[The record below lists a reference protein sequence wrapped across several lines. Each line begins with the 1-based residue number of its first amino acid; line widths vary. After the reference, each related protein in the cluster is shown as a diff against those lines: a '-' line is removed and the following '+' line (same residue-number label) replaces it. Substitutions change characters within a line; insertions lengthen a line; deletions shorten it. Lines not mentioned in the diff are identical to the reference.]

1 MRHCLLLAAAALC
14 VPLTDWDTEE
24 PIVPL
29 TPHHH
34 TAREEA
40 TAAAM
45 SEFAE
50 QLEHPS
56 EVSYANQMKLGDMLN
71 ERFMN
76 GHPSNNFSEAG
87 VVMHQFDDSGFDT
100 TTRRLREGGVSKWSP
115 WLPCPE
121 GQWCSKF
128 GDRFSVSV
136 LNARVPFSFNEYNGG
151 IIINP
156 DTAQRGTMCAWASD
170 ARSFRA
176 ALAQAA
182 RGVCKAARGVPWR
195 RQCVALA
202 DACGVLDAAFGDG
215 ATDAVDDAAWRA
227 RFVDV
232 WTRRRHKWRGGADP
246 GGSFSIRAVVRFR
259 PRLVA
264 ASETDHGGVFL
275 PLHQRLQ
282 LRKLG
287 HNTPCLETEVCE
299 RLGPVGESVE
309 TYADR
314 QRRRRSEARRA
325 LRASLPR
332 A

>member
-1 MRHCLLLAAAALC
+1 MARAVLRAAAPLLLAAAALC
-14 VPLTDWDTEE
+14 VPLADWDTEE

-56 EVSYANQMKLGDMLN
+56 ELSYANQMKLVDMLN

-176 ALAQAA
+176 ARSCLPSGVHFRWGDGKQMFERREGCIPGCMNGVEGQLEDWDTVLHDQASPTWCNST
-182 RGVCKAARGVPWR
+182 GPDSWCPWR
-195 RQCVALA
+195 PTQLKRMMEQQER
-202 DACGVLDAAFGDG
+202 GFRN
-215 ATDAVDDAAWRA
+215 TDCAQNNGCRYNEVRA
-227 RFVDV
+227 
-232 WTRRRHKWRGGADP
+232 HA
-246 GGSFSIRAVVRFR
+246 R
-259 PRLVA
+259 PRRSCPSL
-264 ASETDHGGVFL
+264 SFPL
-275 PLHQRLQ
+275 PL
-282 LRKLG
+282 
-287 HNTPCLETEVCE
+287 P
-299 RLGPVGESVE
+299 
-309 TYADR
+309 
-314 QRRRRSEARRA
+314 
-325 LRASLPR
+325 LPLIHTN
-332 A
+332 